1 MLKFWPDFA
10 RFLDDGRICLT
21 NNAAERA
28 LRGIATTDSY
38 YTSSSNVRKQGLLVF
53 HFDATRA
60 SVTRELGHFVLFQV
74 RGSDLVRRI
83 GYNLLGR
90 EHALL
95 DQSTDPMGSN
105 PKLFGGF
112 GQREPLSILF
122 GGSVAVAFVD
132 RDRKSTR

>member
-1 MLKFWPDFA
+1 MFFFFSS
-10 RFLDDGRICLT
+10 RRRHTRC
-21 NNAAERA
+21 A
-28 LRGIATTDSY
+28 LVTGVQTCALPIS
-38 YTSSSNVRKQGLLVF
+38 
-53 HFDATRA
+53 

-95 DQSTDPMGSN
+95 AQSTDPMGSN

-112 GQREPLSILF
+112 GQRAPLSILF

-132 RDRKSTR
+132 RSEESRLGEECVSSCGSRWSSYT